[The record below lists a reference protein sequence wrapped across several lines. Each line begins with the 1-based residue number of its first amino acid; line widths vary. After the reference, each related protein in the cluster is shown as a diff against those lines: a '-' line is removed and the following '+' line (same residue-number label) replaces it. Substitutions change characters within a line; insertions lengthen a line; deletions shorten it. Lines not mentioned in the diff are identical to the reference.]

1 MARTYTQINANTDI
15 WQVWFDRTNTMLD
28 AFSETVTLKANT
40 AGDTSSG
47 NGFVTGIFGATTLV
61 GTTIRGGNVNTPAH
75 IIFSSNANF
84 TGSQINSTANVLSI
98 STSQVF
104 QTNSSVTAL
113 SITSNGSSTNTNIA
127 GDNFRITANSIFNGI
142 TATTFAANGVS
153 TLSANLSV
161 TAESQLFQ
169 TNSSIT
175 AISITSNGTTSNTD
189 IAGDN
194 LNVTA
199 NAVFSKIDIAGLAT
213 FTSNADF
220 SGNTNFTANI
230 SVIANLQQFSTNSSI
245 TAISITSNGTT
256 SNTNIA
262 GDNLNA
268 TANIS
273 VIANLQQFSTNSS
286 ITAISITSNGTTSNT
301 NIAGDNLN
309 VTANSKF
316 TKAVTAN
323 AGLTFASGNSITN
336 YTVSTSAPSGGNNGD
351 VWVVV
356 VS

>member
-262 GDNLNA
+262 GDNLN
-268 TANIS
+268 
-273 VIANLQQFSTNSS
+273 
-286 ITAISITSNGTTSNT
+286 
-301 NIAGDNLN
+301 